1 MRNTKVKILR
11 QSFSELCREHSV
23 AHASW
28 RGFKR
33 AFTRH
38 APFYFA
44 QRIGK
49 RWLNHTAYPHH
60 AKP

>member
-1 MRNTKVKILR
+1 
-11 QSFSELCREHSV
+11 V

-60 AKP
+60 AR